1 MDCDI
6 CFEKYDKL
14 LNKPLTLIRCAHT
27 ICAQCEKKL
36 LTKECPTCR
45 KPIEETAVNWLVF
58 NLIKEPDSDNS
69 KAEIVK
75 ATRDWTNLAKTLP
88 ELIEKKKLEIINS
101 AKSLKKTIE
110 QEYTVTNKL
119 STNYKKHIC
128 KRLDTF

>member
-1 MDCDI
+1 M
-6 CFEKYDKL
+6 
-14 LNKPLTLIRCAHT
+14 
-27 ICAQCEKKL
+27 
-36 LTKECPTCR
+36 
-45 KPIEETAVNWLVF
+45 NWLVF
-58 NLIKEPDSDNS
+58 NLIKESDSDNS